1 VVTNQGHLIE
11 WDTNMLTSAR
21 SFLASNRDA
30 SRLVKRAKR
39 FSIRLPVVGKVAVPP
54 PDQLAFYG
62 ALGALA
68 AVGLIDWPVALAI
81 GVGQAVVARHF
92 GDRSAAPP
100 AAPSA
105 REVKAAAPAKAATPA
120 RKTAPRKTAPRKTA
134 PRNAATTRKATTA
147 TPRKA

>member
-1 VVTNQGHLIE
+1 
-11 WDTNMLTSAR
+11 MLTRAR

-30 SRLVKRAKR
+30 SRLVERAKK

-68 AVGLIDWPVALAI
+68 AGGLIDWPVALAI
-81 GVGQAVVARHF
+81 GVGQVVLARHF
-92 GDRSAAPP
+92 SDRSAAPPP

-105 REVKAAAPAKAATPA
+105 RKDKAATPTKAATPA
-120 RKTAPRKTAPRKTA
+120 RKAAPRKAAPRKA
-134 PRNAATTRKATTA
+134 ATTA
-147 TPRKA
+147 TPRKAK